1 VTIAAHPLCDLSDP
15 AFWAG
20 SPATREAGF
29 ARLREQDPVSWH
41 RQPEST
47 LGPTAEDAGFWAV
60 TGWGDIRTVSRDPG
74 RFCSGQG
81 RLLDDIPPELLDQF
95 ESIIA
100 MDDPAHARLR
110 RLVSSAFSPRTMR
123 TLERRIA
130 ADAQAVIDDLGED
143 RDGDFV
149 DRVAKRLPMLTVLRM
164 LGVTDDRDAELL
176 AELTEGVV
184 CYSDHEALGGR
195 EPAEVMGQL
204 LATIHELAGTM
215 ARARR
220 ERPAE
225 DVMSALVHA
234 EVDGRRLQEGELV
247 AFFTLLSIA
256 GNDTTKQTTS
266 IAMRTLCE
274 HPDQRRTLQEELDGR
289 IDSAVEEFVR
299 WATPVA
305 VQRRT
310 ATREVELAGRR
321 IGAGEKVALL
331 LSSGNRD
338 RAVFAEADRFDVGR
352 DPNPHLG
359 FGGGGPHYCMGAALA
374 RVSLRALFTCLLT
387 RYPEIEVGEPRWV
400 TSNNVNGILRM
411 AMDTGPRR
419 G

>member
-1 VTIAAHPLCDLSDP
+1 MITAHPRCDLSDP
-15 AFWAG
+15 AFWA
-20 SPATREAGF
+20 ATPQLRERGF
-29 ARLREQDPVSWH
+29 ARLRSEDPVSWH

-47 LGPTAEDAGFWAV
+47 FGAVGEDAGFWAIA
-60 TGWGDIRTVSRDPG
+60 GWEQIRVVSRDAR
-74 RFCSGQG
+74 RFCSGEG
-81 RLLDDIPPELLDQF
+81 RLLDDIPAELLDQF

-100 MDDPAHARLR
+100 MDDPRHARLR
-110 RLVSSAFSPRTMR
+110 QLVSSAFSPRTMR
-123 TLERRIA
+123 ALEARIA
-130 ADAQAVIDDLGED
+130 ADALLVVDQLADD
-143 RDGDFV
+143 RHGDFV

-164 LGVTDDRDAELL
+164 LGVTDDSAAEQL
-176 AELTEGVV
+176 AALTEGVV
-184 CYSDHEALGGR
+184 GYSDRGALDGR
-195 EPAEVMGQL
+195 DPGELMGEL

-215 ARARR
+215 ARQRRR
-220 ERPAE
+220 EPAD

-234 EVDGRRLQEGELV
+234 EVDGRRLQEPELV

-266 IAMRTLCE
+266 IAMHALCGD
-274 HPDQRRTLQEELDGR
+274 PDQRRALLDDLDAR
-289 IDSAVEEFVR
+289 IGIAVEEFVR

-310 ATREVELAGRR
+310 ATVDVELAGRTIR
-321 IGAGEKVALL
+321 AGEKVALL

-338 RAVFAEADRFDVGR
+338 AAIFPDADRFDVRR

-374 RVSLRALFTCLLT
+374 RVSLRALFGGLLT
-387 RYPEIEVGEPRWV
+387 TYPELEVGEPRWIA
-400 TSNNVNGILRM
+400 SNNINGILRM
-411 AMDTGPRR
+411 PMDTGPRA